1 MAFLKVI
8 KSIKDGLREVEIL
21 RAEDANKSIKLELR
35 EIETEIVEEIYI
47 FKNNKVLNQLI
58 ALVDSDEDAEI
69 GEDDLKGL
77 VCQVKLDT
85 NDKGFRQI
93 LEFRESL

>member
-8 KSIKDGLREVEIL
+8 KSIKDGVRQVRIL
-21 RAEDANKSIKLELR
+21 NAEDANKSIRLELL
-35 EIETEIVEEIYI
+35 ELETGIVEDIYI

-77 VCQVKLDT
+77 ECEVKLDT

-93 LEFRESL
+93 LEFKEIL